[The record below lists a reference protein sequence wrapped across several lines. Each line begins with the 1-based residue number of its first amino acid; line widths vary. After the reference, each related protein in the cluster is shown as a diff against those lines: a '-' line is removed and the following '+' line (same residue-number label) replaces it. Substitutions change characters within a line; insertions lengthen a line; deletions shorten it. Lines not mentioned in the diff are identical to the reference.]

1 MDADLSQY
9 EKMKRDSTLGKL
21 IRITLQKELKKQQQD
36 MSIKQDLDVA
46 DGKGGMGTCGQFR
59 IF

>member
-1 MDADLSQY
+1 MDSIHR
-9 EKMKRDSTLGKL
+9 KSIKT
-21 IRITLQKELKKQQQD
+21 IPQKELKRQLQD

-46 DGKGGMGTCGQFR
+46 DGKGGMRTCGQFR